1 MLFAVTF
8 SVLPRLQV
16 GNPAAIKAPGRPE
29 ELACHLGNCQTLQ
42 TVAKET
48 RCIRMFI
55 LLDLVGVGR
64 NTIGIFHDFSV
75 SVSPC
80 CLSLFVSTAFAFWE
94 PNAGQR
100 RHRKFL
106 LKRFTCSESIESET
120 PPADDIGPHLVVV
133 QFLWL
138 YGPLETG
145 SQFRRLEHL
154 RKSEIPPDGIRE
166 SQLGAGA
173 SVFVTPL

>member
-80 CLSLFVSTAFAFWE
+80 CLSLLFVSGCLNSFRFLGAK
-94 PNAGQR
+94 R
-100 RHRKFL
+100 RSAA
-106 LKRFTCSESIESET
+106 TPEVPSET
-120 PPADDIGPHLVVV
+120 LHL
-133 QFLWL
+133 
-138 YGPLETG
+138 
-145 SQFRRLEHL
+145 L
-154 RKSEIPPDGIRE
+154 R
-166 SQLGAGA
+166 
-173 SVFVTPL
+173 VH